1 MPAPSLIPEYIES
14 KPEEK
19 VQVFAVTREH
29 ADSLSQDIASMYEAA
44 LGVGGVGQP
53 GAEAYPDSDLFS
65 EAGVKA
71 TLLAQERMIAV
82 AKHNDRIVGAM
93 VADRLSPYHIE
104 HNSMAVRLDCRGLRI
119 GSALVDGLRDITDAT
134 ALTINSTEL
143 VTHSLASQA
152 AHFQAGYR
160 QIVGFAFCHYPSVFF
175 VDHPESVL
183 WVTRFQGK
191 LVSAIKQI
199 RSTLGRKLGNTASD
213 VVQAVLTAQA
223 QGSIK
228 LADGNG
234 RLSEEHLQLVAE
246 VLQHRTAYVPYDY
259 APIVQSI
266 LFQFEDLLDRSV
278 KSKFFQRVDN
288 EENQVDQNADTAA
301 ASAQLTIDYK
311 DGFGH
316 TYIVYQPDFKFDAAA
331 LSEAIK
337 SVKAKDK
344 RYILVRV
351 PANVPQALEAI
362 DHLRA
367 SGFVFHSYLPLYGY
381 KDQDGLHQ
389 FYDIVTLQWIAPQ
402 IVAAN
407 ALPGATDSVIKLHGY
422 PENLSGPLV
431 KLIATELHNTE
442 LRSSELGSS
451 QLDSKEQ
458 NHAGK

>member
-1 MPAPSLIPEYIES
+1 MPEYVES

-19 VQVFAVTREH
+19 VQVFAATRDH
-29 ADSLSQDIASMYEAA
+29 ADTLSQDIATMYEAA

-71 TLLAQERMIAV
+71 TLLAEERMIAV

-93 VADRLSPYHIE
+93 VADRLSPFHIE
-104 HNSMAVRLDCRGLRI
+104 HNSMAVRRDCRGMRI
-119 GSALVDGLRDITDAT
+119 GSALVDGLRDITEAT

-152 AHFQAGYR
+152 AHFQAGFR
-160 QIVGFAFCHYPSVFF
+160 NIVGFAFCHYPSVFF
-175 VDHPESVL
+175 VNHPESVL

-199 RSTLGRKLGNTASD
+199 RSTLGRKLGNTTSD

-228 LADGNG
+228 LADG

-246 VLQHRTAYVPYDY
+246 VLQHRTAYVPHDY

-288 EENQVDQNADTAA
+288 EENQAEQNADA
-301 ASAQLTIDYK
+301 ASAHLTIDYK

-316 TYIVYQPDFKFDAAA
+316 SYIVYQPDFKFDAAA
-331 LSEAIK
+331 LSEAVK
-337 SVKAKDK
+337 SVKEKDK

-351 PANVPQALEAI
+351 PANEPQALEVI

-381 KDQDGLHQ
+381 RERDGVHQ
-389 FYDIVTLQWIAPQ
+389 FYDVVTLQWVAPQ
-402 IVAAN
+402 IVATN

-431 KLIATELHNTE
+431 KLIATELRNADLRSAE
-442 LRSSELGSS
+442 LRSSEC
-451 QLDSKEQ
+451 SKEQ